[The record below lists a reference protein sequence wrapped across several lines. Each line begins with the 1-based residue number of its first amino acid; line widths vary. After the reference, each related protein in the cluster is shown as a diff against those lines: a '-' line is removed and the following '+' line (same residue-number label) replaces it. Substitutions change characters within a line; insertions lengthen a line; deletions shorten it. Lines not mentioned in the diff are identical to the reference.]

1 MPFILPFTSGINK
14 LVGGKSLFWG
24 AVFLRQKRIPYLS
37 LKAFRKLFMIQ
48 FQRINMLQYKTFT
61 IPALGPE
68 EPESELNDFL
78 RSRRVVSVQ
87 KSLDSVR
94 LNLWGRPE

>member
-1 MPFILPFTSGINK
+1 
-14 LVGGKSLFWG
+14 
-24 AVFLRQKRIPYLS
+24 
-37 LKAFRKLFMIQ
+37 MIQ